1 MKVNNQSEL
10 RNRRSIWS
18 RLRTLKHSTGMLLEY
33 KGKHKNQWELMPGD
47 LKSGFR
53 TLDDYLDTL
62 LDMYQNWL
70 IEKAVYDPEQAE
82 KFLPKELKRHLVIG
96 KKNSLTQKVHSIV

>member
-1 MKVNNQSEL
+1 MIFDIISIFL
-10 RNRRSIWS
+10 RYFKR
-18 RLRTLKHSTGMLLEY
+18 
-33 KGKHKNQWELMPGD
+33 
-47 LKSGFR
+47 F
-53 TLDDYLDTL
+53 LDTL

-96 KKNSLTQKVHSIV
+96 KKNSLTQKVPSIV